1 MEPFRD
7 RRDAALQLAAALE
20 KYKDQHALVLGIAR
34 GGVETAYYL
43 ARELHGDL
51 SLLVCRKLG
60 HTANPEYALGAMA
73 EDGSVYLRTTALA
86 EASRKELD
94 RVVRSQQKETER
106 RIRILR
112 KGKPLPPMTGR
123 TVILADDGI
132 ATGATVM
139 AAIYM
144 CRKQG
149 AAIIVV
155 AAPVAAPDVV
165 EALNLLADEVVILHQ
180 PDNLFAVS
188 QAYTSFA
195 NLTDAEVLSFLEKW
209 EKNPVSSAGKG

>member
-1 MEPFRD
+1 MQVFRD
-7 RRDAALQLAAALE
+7 RKDAALQLAAALQ

-43 ARELHGDL
+43 ADSLHADL
-51 SLLVCRKLG
+51 SVLVCRKLG
-60 HTANPEYALGAMA
+60 HPANPEYALGAMT

-86 EASRKELD
+86 ETSRQALD
-94 RVVRSQQKETER
+94 KVVRQQQEETDR
-106 RIRILR
+106 RVRILR
-112 KGKPLPPMTGR
+112 KGRSLPSMKGR

-132 ATGATVM
+132 ATGATIM

-149 AAIIVV
+149 AATVVV

-165 EALNLLADEVVILHQ
+165 DELNLLADEVVVLHQ
-180 PDNLFAVS
+180 PDNFFAVS
-188 QAYTSFA
+188 QAYASFA
-195 NLTDAEVLSFLEKW
+195 NLTDGEVLTFLEKW
-209 EKNPVSSAGKG
+209 EKNHISSADKS